1 MKKAKQILSECF
13 LGVIDFNEAA
23 ALAAMGKY
31 AKQQVRI
38 SKKKTKNASKFVQ
51 SIANKVEYID
61 GGQYNANKYRNLAIP
76 VIEWNELIELADK
89 YDKKLTKNK
98 KQ

>member
-1 MKKAKQILSECF
+1 MKKKI
-13 LGVIDFNEAA
+13 
-23 ALAAMGKY
+23 
-31 AKQQVRI
+31 
-38 SKKKTKNASKFVQ
+38 KNASKFVQ
-51 SIANKVEYID
+51 SIANEVEYIE
-61 GGQYNANKYRNLAIP
+61 GSQYKDKYRNLAIP